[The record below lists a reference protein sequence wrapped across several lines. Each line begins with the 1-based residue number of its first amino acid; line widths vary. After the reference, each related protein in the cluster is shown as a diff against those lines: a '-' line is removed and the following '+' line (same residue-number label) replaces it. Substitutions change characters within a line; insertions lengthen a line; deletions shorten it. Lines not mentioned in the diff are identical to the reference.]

1 MSETGAFV
9 PTISHEVRIDRSIE
23 DLAELLGH
31 HPDDWL
37 SRFASIASNAAETE
51 ALRLHGGPRGNDAR
65 NVNVVVG
72 DPGLDDESALDRLSI
87 PLRWETSGYRW
98 FFRVFEGRIALFGLP
113 AGSCIVRLEGSYA
126 GRPGGDRSEQRLAA
140 EAGAATLLRLM
151 REAAEEQ
158 ARSQA

>member
-1 MSETGAFV
+1 M
-9 PTISHEVRIDRSIE
+9 PTISHEVRIDRPIE

-37 SRFASIASNAAETE
+37 GRFASIASNAAETE
-51 ALRLHGGPRGNDAR
+51 ALRLHGGPRGGDTR
-65 NVNVVVG
+65 TVNVVVS
-72 DPGLDDESALDRLSI
+72 DPGVDDESTLDRLSV

-113 AGSCIVRLEGSYA
+113 AGGCIVRLEGSYA
-126 GRPGGDRSEQRLAA
+126 GRPGADRAEQRIAA
-140 EAGAATLLRLM
+140 EAGATTLLRLM